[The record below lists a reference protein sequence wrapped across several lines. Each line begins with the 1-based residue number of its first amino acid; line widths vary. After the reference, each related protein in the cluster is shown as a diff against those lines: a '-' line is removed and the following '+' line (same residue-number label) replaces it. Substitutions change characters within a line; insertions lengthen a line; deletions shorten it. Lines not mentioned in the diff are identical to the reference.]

1 MNPRSSRTNSPRRG
15 FTLVELVVAAAIAT
29 AVITVAVIAFRTLSM
44 SPRTNTAQGD
54 VTLGAA
60 TLQNLYPNNF
70 PAGDTHAALTT
81 PYAPNYG
88 EFVNANQMRD
98 YFYDDLRHANAVFCL
113 GREGLNTVRP
123 STISVGSAFQ
133 GRTIATPDDFLA
145 VLSAAY
151 PDAAAIFTTYRGAST
166 ATNGSIFILTPT
178 SSRSED
184 DDPTLRL
191 TVQAIYE
198 IDLLPVTDPE
208 EGVYVSVRRIGNTQD
223 GWGVAIFYNVFYP
236 KATAAGNV
244 AFNPIFVSF
253 ERAARA
259 SEGDDTVDRIK
270 VAAGR
275 PFYFIWWPDPS
286 QPSLKAA
293 ASSDTPASNEPRASY
308 PAMGGRTSFFFV
320 VPMMPAL

>member
-133 GRTIATPDDFLA
+133 GRTVATPDDFLA

-198 IDLLPVTDPE
+198 IDLLPVTNPS
-208 EGVYVSVRRIGNTQD
+208 GIYASVRRYVNGGMWD
-223 GWGVAIFYNVFYP
+223 SSYSYSVFYP
-236 KATAAGNV
+236 ASTAAGTV
-244 AFNPIFVSF
+244 AFNPLFVAF

-259 SEGDDTVDRIK
+259 TESNDTVDRIK
-270 VAAGR
+270 KAAGR

-293 ASSDTPASNEPRASY
+293 SADSFASNDPRASY
-308 PAMGGRTSFFFV
+308 PAMSGRTSFFFV